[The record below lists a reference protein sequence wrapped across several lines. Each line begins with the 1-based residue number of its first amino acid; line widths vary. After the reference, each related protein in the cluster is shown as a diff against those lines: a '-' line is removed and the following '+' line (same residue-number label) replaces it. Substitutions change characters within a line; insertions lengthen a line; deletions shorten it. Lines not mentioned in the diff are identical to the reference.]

1 MRVSRLK
8 NAKRSVYFAR
18 KYAFEFFCRE
28 SKVELTPNGNA
39 DTSGLFAHYNGYSI
53 AVLTDTH
60 GRTMTQVPWG
70 YQDCGLLA
78 GYSPQL

>member
-8 NAKRSVYFAR
+8 NAKRSVCFAR

-53 AVLTDTH
+53 AILAD
-60 GRTMTQVPWG
+60 TQVPWG
-70 YQDCGLLA
+70 YPDCGLRA
-78 GYSPQL
+78 GYSPQP